1 MIAPAA
7 PASPDRI
14 VSATPDGTVSGNPA
28 PGELAFRFA
37 GSGSEYLRI
46 WLVNLL
52 LTVLTLGIYSAWAKV
67 RREKFFHQNTR
78 LAGASFDYHGRPLAI
93 LRGRLIA
100 FALLALAQLDFV
112 PPAVRGVATL
122 LLLAL
127 LPLLMQRSLRFRL
140 ANTSYRGV
148 RFSFAGTAWG
158 AYKLFGGY
166 LAAAAL
172 WLLVMGGLLSLVV
185 RGSALGATLTPL
197 LVLGLML
204 MFPMMHA
211 SWRRFVINHARFGV
225 EAFGAHLRRREFV
238 WIYLLAVGA
247 WMAVLL
253 AVGAAFALSG
263 TASSLFGVDGSGAED
278 GPLART
284 LVFAAGLLLYA
295 TAAAITPLI
304 GARVQNLSWS
314 RTRIGP
320 HRLVSRLPVAA
331 FVRLQLVNLGLT
343 VITLGLYR
351 PFAAVATARM
361 RVAALSLVPDGSL
374 DDVLASI
381 AASRDVAVGSE
392 AMDLLG
398 FDLSL

>member
-1 MIAPAA
+1 MILPAA
-7 PASPDRI
+7 PLSPDRTI
-14 VSATPDGTVSGNPA
+14 SDDSDSAMAGQPV
-28 PGELAFRFA
+28 PGEFALRFT
-37 GSGSEYLRI
+37 GSGGEYLRI

-78 LAGASFDYHGRPLAI
+78 LAGASFDYHGAPMVI

-100 FALLALAQLDFV
+100 FALLALAQLDIV
-112 PPAVRGVATL
+112 PPAVRGAATL
-122 LLLAL
+122 LLLVL

-158 AYKLFGGY
+158 AYRLVGGY

-172 WLLVMGGLLSLVV
+172 WLLVMGALPSLGV
-185 RGSALGATLTPL
+185 RASVLAPL
-197 LVLGLML
+197 LVLGLLL
-204 MFPMMHA
+204 MWPMMHA
-211 SWRRFVINHARFGV
+211 SWRRFVIDHSRFGV
-225 EAFGAHLRRREFV
+225 EAFGVQLRRREFA

-253 AVGAAFALSG
+253 ALATVFALSG
-263 TASSLFGVDGSGAED
+263 TASSLFGVGDADDS
-278 GPLART
+278 PLART
-284 LVFAAGLLLYA
+284 LVFATGLLLYA
-295 TAAAITPLI
+295 SAAAITPVI
-304 GARVQNLSWS
+304 TARVQNLSAS

-331 FVRLQLVNLGLT
+331 FVRLQLINLVLT
-343 VITLGLYR
+343 VVTLGLYR

-361 RVAALSLVPDGSL
+361 RIAALSLVTDGGL
-374 DDVLASI
+374 DDILASI

-398 FDLSL
+398 VDLSL

>member
-1 MIAPAA
+1 MILPAA
-7 PASPDRI
+7 PISPDST
-14 VSATPDGTVSGNPA
+14 VPGAPDITLSGKPA
-28 PGELAFRFA
+28 PGELAFRFT

-78 LAGASFDYHGRPLAI
+78 LAGASFDYHGRPMVI

-112 PPAVRGVATL
+112 PPAVRGIATL

-148 RFSFAGTAWG
+148 RFSFTGTAGG

-185 RGSALGATLTPL
+185 RTSALGAALTPL

-211 SWRRFVINHARFGV
+211 SWRRFATNHSRFGV
-225 EAFGAHLRRREFV
+225 EAFGVQLRRREFV
-238 WIYLLAVGA
+238 WIYLLAVGV
-247 WMAVLL
+247 WMAGLL
-253 AVGAAFALSG
+253 AVAAVFALSG
-263 TASSLFGVDGSGAED
+263 TASSLFGVGGAD
-278 GPLART
+278 DSPLART
-284 LVFAAGLLLYA
+284 LVFTAGLLLYA
-295 TAAAITPLI
+295 TAAAITPI
-304 GARVQNLSWS
+304 ITARVQNLSLS

-320 HRLVSRLPVAA
+320 HRLVSPPHVAA
-331 FVRLQLVNLGLT
+331 FVRLQLTNLVLT

-361 RVAALSLVPDGSL
+361 RVTALSLVPDGSV
-374 DDVLASI
+374 DDILASI

-398 FDLSL
+398 IDLSL